1 MIEVI
6 IKKYLDEH
14 LDVPSFF
21 EHQKDEPAR
30 FIILEKTSGAKQ
42 NHLLSSTFAFQSYAE
57 SLYEAALLND
67 KVKQVIEQLDVLPQ
81 VSGVHLN
88 CYLSIFVDFFLFC
101 AKIFCDFLLLKKNRV
116 HL

>member
-67 KVKQVIEQLDVLPQ
+67 KVKQVIEQLDVLP
-81 VSGVHLN
+81 
-88 CYLSIFVDFFLFC
+88 
-101 AKIFCDFLLLKKNRV
+101 
-116 HL
+116 

>member
-21 EHQKDEPAR
+21 EHQNDEPAR

-88 CYLSIFVDFFLFC
+88 ADYNFTDTATKRYRYQAVFDI
-101 AKIFCDFLLLKKNRV
+101 N
-116 HL
+116 HY

>member
-42 NHLLSSTFAFQSYAE
+42 NHLLSSTFAFQSYGK
-57 SLYEAALLND
+57 SMYEAALLNEQ
-67 KVKQVIEQLDVLPQ
+67 VKQVVEQLEGLPEIA
-81 VSGVHLN
+81 GVHLN
-88 CYLSIFVDFFLFC
+88 ADYNFTDTETKRYRYQTVFDI
-101 AKIFCDFLLLKKNRV
+101 N
-116 HL
+116 HY

>member
-30 FIILEKTSGAKQ
+30 FVILEKTSGAKK
-42 NHLLSSTFAFQSYAE
+42 NHILSSTFAFQSYDK
-57 SLYEAALLND
+57 SMYEAALLNEQ
-67 KVKQVIEQLDVLPQ
+67 VKQVVEQLEGLPEIA
-81 VSGVHLN
+81 GVHLN
-88 CYLSIFVDFFLFC
+88 ADYNFTDTETKRYRYQTVFDI
-101 AKIFCDFLLLKKNRV
+101 N
-116 HL
+116 HY